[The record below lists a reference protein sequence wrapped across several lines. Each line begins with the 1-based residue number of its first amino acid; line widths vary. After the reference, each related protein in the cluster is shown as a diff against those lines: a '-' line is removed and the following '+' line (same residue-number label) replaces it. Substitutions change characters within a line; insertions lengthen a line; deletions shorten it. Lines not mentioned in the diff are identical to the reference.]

1 MYKYVVFSTVI
12 VLIFISISFIYLL
25 YGFYIESLL
34 FLTLPIIIVFHYI
47 NYDPQYYIK
56 FD

>member
-1 MYKYVVFSTVI
+1 MYEYTFSTI
-12 VLIFISISFIYLL
+12 ILLLISTSLIYLL
-25 YGFYIESLL
+25 YGLYIESLL

>member
-1 MYKYVVFSTVI
+1 MYEYTIFSTI
-12 VLIFISISFIYLL
+12 ILLLMISTSLTYLL

-47 NYDPQYYIK
+47 NYGPQYYIK